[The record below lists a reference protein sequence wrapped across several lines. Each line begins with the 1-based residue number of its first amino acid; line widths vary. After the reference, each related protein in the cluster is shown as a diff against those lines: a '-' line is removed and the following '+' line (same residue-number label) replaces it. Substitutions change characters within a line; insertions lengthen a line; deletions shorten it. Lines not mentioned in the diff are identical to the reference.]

1 MKSIVQIIIAILLIP
16 SISRGDDNACSSYV
30 LAEASS
36 GMILESQD
44 AETPRPPASMVKLM
58 LAYSVLKQIEE
69 GNLKPT
75 DMVNA
80 STAASKIGGSQVYLK
95 EGESFTVQDL
105 MQAVMVQSAND
116 AAYALAEHIGGTASG
131 FVDIMNED
139 AKKLGLM
146 YSEFHSPHGLP
157 PGDNQKPDLASAK
170 DFLALSRGL
179 LIEHPEILE
188 QTKIKEIPFR
198 GGEFIMR
205 NHNKLLFKDPSVD
218 GLKTGFYNKAGF
230 NITLT
235 AERYGTRLVAVL
247 MGCEKRKE
255 RDQLGQE
262 LLERGFRKYTIK
274 NYSIEDLSKNLNTIV
289 TNGSPNSIALHV
301 KEPIKLS
308 ILKEKANSLKI
319 ENEICS
325 GLIAPLEENVSCGM
339 VKIIDGTTVLATRE
353 LYTSS
358 AVKKAG
364 LVERAKNW
372 WAGN

>member
-1 MKSIVQIIIAILLIP
+1 MKNAILFIVAILLIP
-16 SISRGDDNACSSYV
+16 SISQGDESACSSYV
-30 LAEASS
+30 LSEAST
-36 GMILESQD
+36 GMILESKD

-58 LAYSVLKQIEE
+58 LAYSVLKQIKE

-95 EGESFTVQDL
+95 EGESFSVQDL

-131 FVDIMNED
+131 FVEIMNED
-139 AKKLGLM
+139 AKKLGLT

-157 PGDNQKPDLASAK
+157 PGDNQKPDLASAT
-170 DFLALSRGL
+170 DFVALSRGL
-179 LIEHPEILE
+179 LNEHPEILE

-218 GLKTGFYNKAGF
+218 GFKTGFYNKAGF

-235 AERYGTRLVAVL
+235 AERSGTRLIAVL
-247 MGCEKRKE
+247 MGCEQRKE
-255 RDQLGQE
+255 RDKLGQE
-262 LLERGFRKYTIK
+262 LLEKGFRKYTTK
-274 NYSIEDLSKNLNTIV
+274 TYSVDDLSKDVKTIV
-289 TNGSPNSIALHV
+289 SNGTPNTVPLRV

-308 ILKEKANSLKI
+308 VLKDKVTTLKI
-319 ENEICS
+319 EANICN
-325 GLIAPLEENVSCGM
+325 GLVAPLEENTPCGTM
-339 VKIIDGTTVLATRE
+339 KITDGVKTITTKE
-353 LYTSS
+353 LYTTT

-364 LVERAKNW
+364 LVEKAKNW
-372 WAGN
+372 WASN